1 MNDSDQH
8 FSEVARESVEVFDE
22 IYRKASQRLAAGK
35 ETAGSALAAGN
46 TFVDGRPFDRERDIH
61 IREMEGLRAL
71 SRAPAIA
78 RVVARDGSG
87 DEHVYYISGQ
97 TSIQLDGG
105 RTHASYRSPIGR
117 LASLPPGEECTVS
130 VDRAGTSL
138 DLEVLEIARYRPARE
153 QDRWDSKPVSF
164 EGFEFDLISYTSLQ
178 SLLKAADPADLAA
191 ELEALL
197 SGEGSVERLQGLRHE
212 VRSAMALREQPI
224 LDRFQDEIFRLPLG
238 SGLMILGPPGTGKTT
253 TLIKR
258 LGQKLDREFLTA
270 EEARMADQVDSPD
283 RPYVRSW
290 LMFTPTDLLKHYV
303 REAFNREQVP
313 ATDSH
318 IQTWDSMRVD
328 LGRQVLG
335 VLQSANSSGKFV
347 RSSSRDAFLPAVLHD
362 PTPWFED
369 FQEFHQQRILQQ
381 LRDGLEMLEP
391 LENESNATEVAMVR
405 NLMQEARASRL
416 VAIFEGLERVEPSI
430 SPLLKRL
437 KDLTD
442 KSIREQL
449 ALTFNRDRTFL
460 HQLAEFLTSLQ
471 ADEEEEADDDEF
483 DDDLSESG
491 PASTSVQKAVVVYRQ
506 TLRSLA
512 RARYQRRSIP
522 PTARARKVADWLG
535 EHRLP
540 SREKLLEIG
549 ENIAVQ
555 NAFRRFVHGHRRFVM
570 DAPASYRA
578 FRKSS
583 LAEQKWYQGV
593 PENQRRISDPELDGV
608 ILLMLRCARSLY
620 QSATIRRQLDE
631 PRFQY
636 LKSISGSFRAQILVD
651 EATDFSPIQLAC
663 MYALSRPETAS
674 FFACGDFN
682 QRITSWGTRSIEQF
696 SWSSPGFE
704 SKTIKTVYR
713 QSRLLNEFSNSL
725 LEVFNGDR
733 SAGGAVPEHILH
745 EGVAPVL
752 AEDLLHGD
760 DIGMWL
766 FERIAELERMIGDG
780 AMPSIAVLVNSEEQV
795 GPVAEAM
802 NVLLEEINREAVPCR
817 DGQALGQI
825 SQIRVFD
832 VRHIKGLEFEAV
844 FFVGIDDLV
853 ESLPELFEKYLYVGA
868 TRAATYF
875 GAVCHGKLPVAMEPL
890 RRQFAKSWNG
900 AEG

>member
-1 MNDSDQH
+1 MDSDQH

-22 IYRKASQRLAAGK
+22 IFRKVSERLSTGK
-35 ETAGSALAAGN
+35 EAAGSALAAGN

-61 IREMEGLRAL
+61 VREMEGLRAL

-87 DEHVYYISGQ
+87 EEHVYYISGQ

-130 VDRAGTSL
+130 IRETGTSL
-138 DLEVLEIARYRPARE
+138 DLEVVEIARYRPSRE

-164 EGFEFDLISYTSLQ
+164 EGFEFDVISYASLQ
-178 SLLKAADPADLAA
+178 ALLKAAHPDDFTA

-197 SGEGSVERLQGLRHE
+197 SGEGSVERLHGLRHE

-224 LDRFQDEIFRLPLG
+224 LDRFQDEIFRLPLA

-258 LGQKLDREFLTA
+258 LGQKLDRAYLMA
-270 EEARMADQVDSPD
+270 DEARLADQVDSPE
-283 RPYVRSW
+283 RPYVTSW
-290 LMFTPTDLLKHYV
+290 LMFTPTELLKHYV
-303 REAFNREQVP
+303 RDAFNREQVP
-313 ATDSH
+313 ATDRH
-318 IQTWDSMRVD
+318 IQTWDSMRLE

-347 RSSSRDAFLPAVLHD
+347 RNSSVDAFPPAVMHD
-362 PTPWFED
+362 PMSWFE
-369 FQEFHQQRILQQ
+369 ELLRFHQERILKQ
-381 LRDGLEMLEP
+381 LRDGMEMLGQ

-405 NLMQEARASRL
+405 SLMQDARASRL
-416 VAIFEGLERVEPSI
+416 VALFEGLERAEPSI
-430 SPLLKRL
+430 SPLLKSL
-437 KDLTD
+437 KAQAD
-442 KSIREQL
+442 KSIGDQL

-460 HQLAEFLTSLQ
+460 YQLAEFLSSLQ
-471 ADEEEEADDDEF
+471 ADEEDETEDDEF
-483 DDDLSESG
+483 DDELAESG
-491 PASTSVQKAVVVYRQ
+491 PATTSAQKAAVVYRQ

-535 EHRLP
+535 EHRMP

-549 ENIAVQ
+549 ENIALQ
-555 NAFRRFVHGHRRFVM
+555 NAFRRFVQAHRRFVM

-578 FRKSS
+578 FRKSRA
-583 LAEQKWYQGV
+583 AEEKWYQGV
-593 PENQRRISDPELDGV
+593 PGNQRRISDPELDGV

-620 QSATIRRQLDE
+620 QSATVRRQLDE

-663 MYALSRPETAS
+663 MVALSRPETSS

-696 SWSSPGFE
+696 SWSSPGIE

-733 SAGGAVPEHILH
+733 SAGGSVPEHILH
-745 EGVAPVL
+745 DGVAPVL
-752 AEDLLHGD
+752 AEDLLHSD
-760 DIGMWL
+760 DIGTWL
-766 FERIAELERMIGDG
+766 FDRIAELERMIGDD

-802 NVLLEEINREAVPCR
+802 NVLLEEINREALPCR
-817 DGQALGQI
+817 DGQALGQL

-844 FFVGIDDLV
+844 FFVGIDDLA

-875 GAVCHGKLPVAMEPL
+875 GAICHGKLPAAMEPL
-890 RRQFAKSWNG
+890 REQFAKSWSG
-900 AEG
+900 AAG